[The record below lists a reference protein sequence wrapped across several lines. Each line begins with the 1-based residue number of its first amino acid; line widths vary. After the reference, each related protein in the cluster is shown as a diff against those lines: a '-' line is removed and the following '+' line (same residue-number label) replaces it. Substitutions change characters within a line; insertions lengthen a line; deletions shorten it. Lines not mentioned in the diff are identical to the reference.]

1 MTTIT
6 RDLPMRQTLRD
17 PSEVTRLRHALVDRL
32 QELGFDGQAQDAGI
46 MVSEL
51 VANALEHGR
60 SAAIVSLEV
69 ADDCA
74 KVSVHDDSSALP
86 AVRPIDPYRVGGNG
100 MRVVEAFSDAWG
112 VEREPVGKTVW
123 FTVHRPQPAG

>member
-32 QELGFDGQAQDAGI
+32 QELGFDGQAHDAGI

-51 VANALEHGR
+51 VANALEHGH
-60 SAAIVSLEV
+60 SAAVVSLV
-69 ADDCA
+69 VDDQQA
-74 KVSVHDDSSALP
+74 RVSVHDDSPALP
-86 AVRPIDPYRVGGNG
+86 AIQPVDPHRVGGNG
-100 MRVVEAFSDAWG
+100 MRVVDAFAETWG
-112 VEREPVGKTVW
+112 VEPERVGKTVW
-123 FTVHRPQPAG
+123 FTVRRPAVA